1 MSMTKDEIL
10 EQFEEGYDCAQVV
23 FHYWAERLGL
33 DGKTAY
39 KISTG
44 FGAGSFK
51 AKPAVRSSVHIWRSV
66 LNTAP
71 AKKDERAKSSGL
83 QQLLKMCSLGTSYW
97 KNILQQCV
105 KNF

>member
-1 MSMTKDEIL
+1 MPKSYFIIGQKDLDWMEKL
-10 EQFEEGYDCAQVV
+10 LTRYLPDSEQEC
-23 FHYWAERLGL
+23 
-33 DGKTAY
+33 
-39 KISTG
+39 
-44 FGAGSFK
+44 FK